1 LLVSIFP
8 SMPVMLLGFLVFAVF
23 VAKQRFELTLLVRD
37 DSKSEQYDHR
47 STSPMKTVGLP

>member
-1 LLVSIFP
+1 
-8 SMPVMLLGFLVFAVF
+8 MPVMLLGFLVFAVF